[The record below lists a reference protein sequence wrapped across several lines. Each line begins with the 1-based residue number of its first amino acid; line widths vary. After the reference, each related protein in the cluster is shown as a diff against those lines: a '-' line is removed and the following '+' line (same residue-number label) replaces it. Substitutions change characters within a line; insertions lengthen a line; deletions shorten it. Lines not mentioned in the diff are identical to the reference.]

1 MRISL
6 QKVHTI
12 VCFDLF
18 FSSSYLRTQFYIIP
32 ISTVCWPRGILL
44 YYTISYWSFS
54 FEPAAK
60 RVQKVIFHNLTNAL
74 YIGTKVPRYNIF
86 NKTNI

>member
-6 QKVHTI
+6 QKVHAI

-18 FSSSYLRTQFYIIP
+18 FSLSYLRTQFYIIP

-44 YYTISYWSFS
+44 YYTISYWSFFP

-60 RVQKVIFHNLTNAL
+60 RVHKVIF
-74 YIGTKVPRYNIF
+74 
-86 NKTNI
+86 